1 MIHKKWLAALLCL
14 YCLAGGIL
22 ASSVLK
28 QTPPPIDMV
37 AVNRI
42 VNHTLEQFENQDFSK
57 MPGAPYDYT
66 VLDTAGNVLFQTSP
80 QAPSAISEAIRAH
93 DAVLDV
99 TDTDK
104 NLQPYG
110 KVLISTNYESF
121 LALQQRRLTKLVLLM
136 FALLLLMALCY
147 TFYLNRMVF
156 TPFQQLKDFA
166 HHIAMGNLDAPLPMD
181 KHHAFGAFTESF
193 DIMREQLAEARQREA
208 EANRSKKELVAS
220 LSHDIKTPVTSIK
233 LVSELM
239 LVTEQDAKVRGKI
252 QTIYNKSEQ
261 IDRLITDMLQATLED
276 LGELRVTMSE
286 ESSALL
292 EPMIRHSDFYG
303 RVTMEPI
310 PGCLLLMDTLRIEQ
324 VIDNI
329 INNAYKY
336 ADTPIT
342 VRSEIQNG
350 FLRLEFMDY
359 GDGVPEE
366 ELPKLFQKFYRGSN
380 SQSGSKN
387 GSGLGLYIAHHLM
400 HEMKGDIQYYNRP
413 DGFSVEVLIR
423 LA

>member
-1 MIHKKWLAALLCL
+1 MEIRNANSTSATLIAASTSGLITKSILDIPTCSNSRLAMGLIAMVDTTHHVSYTHLMIHKKWLAALLCL

-121 LALQQRRLTKLVLLM
+121 LALQQRRPTKLVLLM

-156 TPFQQLKDFA
+156 TLSLI
-166 HHIAMGNLDAPLPMD
+166 HI
-181 KHHAFGAFTESF
+181 
-193 DIMREQLAEARQREA
+193 
-208 EANRSKKELVAS
+208 
-220 LSHDIKTPVTSIK
+220 
-233 LVSELM
+233 
-239 LVTEQDAKVRGKI
+239 
-252 QTIYNKSEQ
+252 
-261 IDRLITDMLQATLED
+261 
-276 LGELRVTMSE
+276 
-286 ESSALL
+286 
-292 EPMIRHSDFYG
+292 
-303 RVTMEPI
+303 
-310 PGCLLLMDTLRIEQ
+310 
-324 VIDNI
+324 
-329 INNAYKY
+329 
-336 ADTPIT
+336 
-342 VRSEIQNG
+342 
-350 FLRLEFMDY
+350 
-359 GDGVPEE
+359 
-366 ELPKLFQKFYRGSN
+366 
-380 SQSGSKN
+380 
-387 GSGLGLYIAHHLM
+387 
-400 HEMKGDIQYYNRP
+400 
-413 DGFSVEVLIR
+413 
-423 LA
+423 